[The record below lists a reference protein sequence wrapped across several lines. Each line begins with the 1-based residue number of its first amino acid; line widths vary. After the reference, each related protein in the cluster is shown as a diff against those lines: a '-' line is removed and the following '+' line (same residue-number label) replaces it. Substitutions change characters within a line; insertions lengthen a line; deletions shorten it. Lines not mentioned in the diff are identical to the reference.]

1 MFFISGAQNLNAP
14 CDSFRATG
22 PWFTQNYGRCDSIS
36 APGFAEQTLPERIL
50 AVPLPK
56 LRESVLE
63 TCRGGAE
70 GESAEGREKPPW
82 GVPLPRAGLG
92 PAPTKRKD
100 SYQPLGGRC
109 RANAR
114 RMRGQVAT
122 HFVGAD
128 PCGRPWRS
136 PHPVGRGLLDAPR
149 TSAGR
154 SRTGPYVKNRRFLD
168 TP

>member
-82 GVPLPRAGLG
+82 GVTLPRAGLG

-100 SYQPLGGRC
+100 SYQPPESLPLGGKVPSECEADEGAGCHPLCRGGPMWPPVEVSAPC
-109 RANAR
+109 RARPPGRA
-114 RMRGQVAT
+114 AYI
-122 HFVGAD
+122 
-128 PCGRPWRS
+128 CG
-136 PHPVGRGLLDAPR
+136 PV
-149 TSAGR
+149 
-154 SRTGPYVKNRRFLD
+154 
-168 TP
+168 